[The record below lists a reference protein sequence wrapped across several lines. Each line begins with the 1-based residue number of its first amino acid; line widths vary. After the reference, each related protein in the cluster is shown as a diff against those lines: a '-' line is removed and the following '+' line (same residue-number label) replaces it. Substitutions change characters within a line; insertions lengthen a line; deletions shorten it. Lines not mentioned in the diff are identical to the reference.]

1 MNDKLNEDKISLS
14 KMKKERE
21 VLQKENQKLRQQTGI
36 VNKKSLKT
44 DYDRRAEEIQS
55 VSERIIGLE
64 EYHSRLTKVIER
76 ANQVQMAKMTNV
88 AN

>member
-1 MNDKLNEDKISLS
+1 M
-14 KMKKERE
+14 
-21 VLQKENQKLRQQTGI
+21 
-36 VNKKSLKT
+36 NKKSLKT

-55 VSERIIGLE
+55 LSERIIGLE
-64 EYHSRLTKVIER
+64 EYHSTLTKVIER